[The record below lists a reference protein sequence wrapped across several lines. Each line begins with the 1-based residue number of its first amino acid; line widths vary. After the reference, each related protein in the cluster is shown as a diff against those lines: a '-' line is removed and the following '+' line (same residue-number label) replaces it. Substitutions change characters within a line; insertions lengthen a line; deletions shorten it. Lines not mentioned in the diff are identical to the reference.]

1 MASEIRVDKIN
12 SLSGVGTVTLSP
24 TGVDIAG
31 ITTAAT
37 LRATTG
43 IVTSL
48 TAGSLTSIG
57 NVAVSGANITLQDS
71 DGASDD
77 RLILG
82 TGSDLQ
88 LYHDGS
94 NSYVHHQSGATG
106 NLLIY
111 SEGHEIQLIP
121 KSGEAGVKV
130 INDGAVELYHNGTKT
145 IETTSTGSDFVGIS
159 SIRGTT
165 GTSAGGLLDITVTT
179 GDNFIKFKNAGN
191 STNWAVGNDS
201 TTRDKFDFWY
211 DGGSGYS
218 APGLRIQEAGILA
231 GNNTLY
237 PTTGYGYH
245 NWGCKSQILH
255 DQGLSIQR
263 SANSDTWGGGL
274 ILAAS
279 NGTYQ
284 TPTAV
289 SQNDKVGGIYFC
301 SHDGTDF
308 SNYSAAIETYIDDGV
323 ASNDTPGRIVFSTA
337 ANGSNQ
343 LTQRVVIHKGGVTS
357 FNDGIELGSGLDA
370 TAANTLD
377 DYEYGNWSPAIN
389 SGGFNI
395 DSVYYSKYV
404 KIGKIVHLQYYVNLA
419 GSGNNNALIFQGLP
433 FAVATNGYATGTADF
448 GKGSIKGTYSRTES
462 NTSHLYFLYPSE
474 NTSANRVILAGSQ
487 VGSGYAIGQITY
499 YTDN

>member
-37 LRATTG
+37 LRTTTG

-48 TAGSLTSIG
+48 TAGSLTSLG

-71 DGASDD
+71 GGTSDD
-77 RLILG
+77 RLVLG
-82 TGSDLQ
+82 TGLDLQ
-88 LYHDGS
+88 LYHDGA

-165 GTSAGGLLDITVTT
+165 ATNAGGLLDITVTT

-201 TTRDKFDFWY
+201 GTRDKFDFWY
-211 DGGSGYS
+211 YDGSSYS
-218 APGLRIQEAGILA
+218 PPGLRIQSAGILA
-231 GNNTLY
+231 GNNTEY

-255 DQGLSIQR
+255 DQGFSIQR
-263 SANSDTWGGGL
+263 SGSDTWGGGL

-279 NGTYQ
+279 NGSYQ
-284 TPTAV
+284 NPTAV
-289 SQNDKVGGIYFC
+289 SQDDKVGGIYFC

-308 SNYSAAIETYIDDGV
+308 SNYSAAIETYVDDGV

-357 FNDGIELGSGLDA
+357 FSEGIELGSGLDA
-370 TAANTLD
+370 TAVNTLD
-377 DYEYGNWSPAIN
+377 DYEYGNWSPAVN
-389 SGGFNI
+389 QGGFSINTI
-395 DSVYYSKYV
+395 YYAKYV
-404 KIGKIVHLQYYVNLA
+404 KVGKIVHCQWYVNLN
-419 GSGNNNALIFQGLP
+419 GSGNGNALVYQGLP
-433 FAVATNGYATGTADF
+433 FAVESNGYATGTADF
-448 GKGSIKGTYSRTES
+448 GKGSIKGTYTRTES
-462 NTSHLYFLYPSE
+462 STAHLYFLYPSE
-474 NTSANRVILAGSQ
+474 NTSTNRALLSGDQ
-487 VGSGYAIGQITY
+487 VGSGYSIGQITY
-499 YTDN
+499 YTNL